1 VAGALTPEDW
11 NRLESLV
18 DRLLDTAPESRAA
31 ILAELTGGDAAR
43 QAQLRELLQEAELGL
58 PFLDRPATER
68 FDALLAPA
76 AARFPESLGSRY
88 RVIRELGSGGM
99 ATVFLALDQKH
110 GREVAVKVMRP
121 DLTRSLGRERFLR
134 EIGIAARLRHPNI
147 VPLFDSGE
155 ADGSLFY
162 VMPYEAGHSLRER
175 LTREPRLPVDEAV
188 RILRDVAEALA
199 HAHQQGVIHRDIKPD
214 NVLLAGRRALV
225 TDFGIARAVSA
236 AAEQSELTTA
246 RGIPGTPAYMPP
258 EAGGGAGTGP
268 RLDVYAFGVMAFE
281 MLAGERPFGPE
292 SPASHAGDAT
302 GIRRRLSAL
311 RPEVPEAVVAL
322 VATCLAPRPDD
333 RYPSATEVMAAI
345 EKLEGVRARGPRWSR
360 RPVVRRFAAIGVPVL
375 IAGLAWY
382 FRPSG
387 REATLATSLPRL
399 AVLVFQHGRN
409 PRLEP
414 VAVGLTDNLIG
425 ALGGVPGL
433 VVRSLPAVMPY
444 RDSVLSPRDL
454 GRRLDVTWLVGGHLY
469 QVGERTTASVQLTE
483 ASTGRLI
490 ARTEASAAAGEDV
503 RLIEDIVVRVATML
517 RERVGEEVRL
527 RDWRAGTRSDAAFA
541 ALNRAQQVIREGDRL
556 AELRDLPGAWQ
567 LYRRA
572 DLLLDSAARA
582 DPRWPEPST
591 QRAALAL
598 TLARTLY
605 GSGHATDSISDV
617 LRRGADHATAA
628 LRLDPARSRAKEL
641 LGLLL
646 YQMAGTPGSDSAAE
660 RLATAER
667 LLHEVST
674 ADTTLVDGLT
684 VLSGLL
690 FGRGEYE
697 RAYVLAE
704 RAYRADAYF
713 SNPQVVLSRLFTY
726 SFEAEEDGEADGWC
740 RRYAA
745 RFPDDWFTSYCQ
757 MTLMTWAPGIPP
769 DTVVAAALAARG
781 AQSTPRV
788 IRPGVTAQLQ
798 TLMAGVYA
806 RAGANTTARRILD
819 DVRDFLTAEPAAG
832 REPFGSVRL
841 EFEAGAQAKL
851 GNPDSASRLLREII
865 KRQPEQAVRL
875 RGSRRFRELAID
887 SLTAGGAS
895 PR

>member
-1 VAGALTPEDW
+1 
-11 NRLESLV
+11 
-18 DRLLDTAPESRAA
+18 
-31 ILAELTGGDAAR
+31 
-43 QAQLRELLQEAELGL
+43 
-58 PFLDRPATER
+58 
-68 FDALLAPA
+68 
-76 AARFPESLGSRY
+76 
-88 RVIRELGSGGM
+88 M

-175 LTREPRLPVDEAV
+175 LTREPRLPVNEAV
-188 RILRDVAEALA
+188 TILRDVADALS
-199 HAHQQGVIHRDIKPD
+199 HAHQQGIIHRDIKPD

-236 AAEQSELTTA
+236 AAEQPEVTTA
-246 RGIPGTPAYMPP
+246 HGIPGTPAYMAP
-258 EAGGGAGTGP
+258 EAGTGP

-281 MLAGERPFGPE
+281 MLAGERPSGPD
-292 SPASHAGDAT
+292 SPLSQADGAT
-302 GIRRRLSAL
+302 GIRSRLSAL
-311 RPEVPEAVVAL
+311 RPEVPEALVAL

-333 RYPSATEVMAAI
+333 RFPSAIEVMAEI

-360 RPVVRRFAAIGVPVL
+360 SLVIRRLAAIGVPVL
-375 IAGLAWY
+375 IAGLVWIV
-382 FRPSG
+382 RPSG
-387 REATLATSLPRL
+387 RDPSRAASAPRL
-399 AVLVFQHGRN
+399 AVLVFQHGQDS
-409 PRLEP
+409 RLEP
-414 VAVGLTDNLIG
+414 LSVGHTDNLIG
-425 ALGGVPGL
+425 ALGAVPGL

-469 QVGERTTASVQLTE
+469 QVGDRTTASVQLTE

-490 ARTEASAAAGEDV
+490 ARTEASATAGEHV

-527 RDWRAGTRSDAAFA
+527 RDWRAGTRNDVAFT
-541 ALNRAQQVIREGDRL
+541 ALNRAQQAMREGDRL

-567 LYRRA
+567 RYRRA
-572 DLLLDSAARA
+572 DFLLDSAARA
-582 DPRWPEPST
+582 DPPWTEPPT

-605 GSGHATDSISDV
+605 GSGHATDSIPDV
-617 LRRGADHATAA
+617 LRRGADHASAA
-628 LRLDPARSRAKEL
+628 MRLDPTRSRPKEL

-646 YQMAGTPGSDSAAE
+646 YQMARTPGLDSAAE

-667 LLHEVST
+667 LLHEAST
-674 ADTTLVDGLT
+674 ADTTLVDALT
-684 VLSGLL
+684 VQSELL

-740 RRYAA
+740 RRYGA
-745 RFPDDWFTSYCQ
+745 RFPDEWFTSYCQ
-757 MTLMTWAPGIPP
+757 LTLMTWAPGVTP
-769 DTVVAAALAARG
+769 DTVKAAALVAAG

-798 TLMAGVYA
+798 TLAAGVYA
-806 RAGANTTARRILD
+806 RAGGHTTARSILD
-819 DVRDFLTAEPAAG
+819 NVRDAVIADPAVD
-832 REPFGSVRL
+832 REPFGSARQ
-841 EFEAGAQAKL
+841 EFEAGTRIQL
-851 GNPDSASRLLREII
+851 GDRDSARKLLDAILRRIPQDSARL
-865 KRQPEQAVRL
+865 QQ
-875 RGSRRFRELAID
+875 SRRFRGLSAGRR
-887 SLTAGGAS
+887 SPLT
-895 PR
+895 